1 MFTTIVSRYR
11 VSQTFAG
18 SFMLKKS
25 IAVAA
30 AVMLLS
36 FGAASRSSAQSSAG
50 QAKAGDAIDVL
61 WNGTW
66 YSATVLEARANGYK
80 IHYNGWASSWDEVVG
95 SDRVRA
101 SGGKKPG
108 AVVSTPAAAGSTA
121 PARAA
126 SSTVAAGKYS
136 CFYYIK
142 GTGLVNGGAFTIGNG
157 GRYSDRDGRPGTITF
172 DAAEQI
178 LTFHGAAYD
187 GQRARY
193 ENQKAPTIHIMGP
206 SGRNVL
212 DCDRG

>member
-1 MFTTIVSRYR
+1 
-11 VSQTFAG
+11 
-18 SFMLKKS
+18 MLKKS

-36 FGAASRSSAQSSAG
+36 FGTASRSSAQSSAG

-66 YSATVLEARANGYK
+66 YAGTVLETRANGYK
-80 IHYNGWASSWDEVVG
+80 IHYNGWASTWDEVVG
-95 SDRVRA
+95 PDRIRA
-101 SGGKKPG
+101 SATAKSQAPQT
-108 AVVSTPAAAGSTA
+108 APSAAA
-121 PARAA
+121 RAQA
-126 SSTVAAGKYS
+126 GRATSGTVAPGKCS
-136 CFYYIK
+136 CYYYLK
-142 GTGLVNGGAFTIGNG
+142 GTGLVNGGAFTIGNA
-157 GRYSDRDGRPGTITF
+157 GRYSDRDGRPGTTTF

-193 ENQKAPTIHIMGP
+193 ENVKAPTIHIMGP